1 MLVFR
6 NMTETDISEVA
17 TLEATVFVDA
27 WTEQSVYET
36 FCQSQAFITVAE
48 IEGEL
53 AGYCIV
59 YHVLDEGEIARIAVD
74 EKARRQGVG
83 RGLLDYVCKCCREK
97 QVERLM
103 LDVRES
109 NAGAR
114 AFYQNFGFVEDGIRK
129 NFYEQPKENAV
140 LMSKKIQRFP
150 L

>member
-59 YHVLDEGEIARIAVD
+59 YHVLDECEIARIAVD